1 MMEEVE
7 LLETSTVSYVKA
19 PVHGA
24 TSHGVYRRALRT
36 KSSVTGSTVS
46 FHGLSY
52 FVDAPVTGAQRRH
65 CCETVPKQILHDVT

>member
-1 MMEEVE
+1 MEEVE
-7 LLETSTVSYVKA
+7 LLDTITVYVKA

-24 TSHGVYRRALRT
+24 TSHGVYRRTRRT

-52 FVDAPVTGAQRRH
+52 FVDVDVPVTGAQRRH